1 MCWLCLELH
10 YTLAPPIPGLQIT
23 FALSV
28 TGQAQL
34 SQTRSFVP
42 NTLYFQ
48 QLNTEFSSYKSLRSH
63 ACTIICIHSH
73 FISAL
78 NTKKLLTVGQILL
91 SFAPLQT
98 HVISTQIS
106 GARVSYHTWESRTP
120 FLLRQ
125 LTSPLSCCACG
136 THGLKVSIVLQ
147 HAASS
152 SASNS
157 SAVPPFPLRAFILN
171 LVSQTDWSKLL
182 IPCNSLDWQ
191 EAHQL
196 SNTEQKTKLFLQCI
210 YTQ

>member
-10 YTLAPPIPGLQIT
+10 YTLASSIPGLKIT

-34 SQTRSFVP
+34 SQTGRFVP

-98 HVISTQIS
+98 HVTSTQIS
-106 GARVSYHTWESRTP
+106 GTWVSYHTWESRTP
-120 FLLRQ
+120 FLPRQ

-136 THGLKVSIVLQ
+136 THGLKVPILLYMLPPPLPTLLLTLLQ
-147 HAASS
+147 FH
-152 SASNS
+152 
-157 SAVPPFPLRAFILN
+157 R
-171 LVSQTDWSKLL
+171 
-182 IPCNSLDWQ
+182 IPCGP
-191 EAHQL
+191 
-196 SNTEQKTKLFLQCI
+196 LF
-210 YTQ
+210 